1 VNGEPG
7 RGRLSPALLVAGLV
21 LGLDAIACQLLALV
35 LTLFSWFRILPVEM
49 TSDVLVPGGRVAG
62 TALLALWC
70 PVAATLVAGV
80 RTRAARLTG
89 LTTAALLAAG
99 GAAVAAGILGL
110 GTSRQELVV
119 GIVVVALN
127 VVAAALLV
135 TPPAAA
141 RPPVPAEPAP
151 MIDLGAR

>member
-21 LGLDAIACQLLALV
+21 LGLDAIAVQLLALV
-35 LTLFSWFRILPVEM
+35 LMLLTWFQFLPM
-49 TSDVLVPGGRVAG
+49 DLSAAAIVPGSRLCVA
-62 TALLALWC
+62 AALALWC
-70 PVAATLVAGV
+70 PVAATLVVGV

-89 LTTAALLAAG
+89 LVTAALLAAA
-99 GAAVAAGILGL
+99 GAAVAAGILDL
-110 GTSRQELVV
+110 GTPRQQLVA
-119 GIVVVALN
+119 GVVVVTLN
-127 VVAAALLV
+127 VVAVALLV

-141 RPPVPAEPAP
+141 RPAVPAESAP